1 MRRVARIRAPDK
13 QALPFYLSS
22 EWRGLMRR
30 LIEERGRRCE
40 KCRANG
46 NDLWRSHRRTEGR
59 RRASRSGE
67 HPVVV
72 RLPSYAKDQRYE
84 ARAARSPRLI

>member
-46 NDLWRSHRRTEGR
+46 NDLGDHIVELKDGGALLDPANIQLLCGSHHTLKTNAMK
-59 RRASRSGE
+59 RA
-67 HPVVV
+67 
-72 RLPSYAKDQRYE
+72 RLGLPA
-84 ARAARSPRLI
+84 L